1 MFTHNSA
8 AYGTKILAEIIGHV
22 LYFPLWWYST
32 GLMRLLNNLRNF
44 LSDREKSL
52 ALLIWIKNIGRP
64 MYGQY
69 DWQGRI
75 ISFFMRLIQ
84 IIIRS
89 FFMLFWLALALA
101 ILGLW
106 ALLPFIVL
114 YNIYWQLFY

>member
-1 MFTHNSA
+1 
-8 AYGTKILAEIIGHV
+8 
-22 LYFPLWWYST
+22 FPLWWYST